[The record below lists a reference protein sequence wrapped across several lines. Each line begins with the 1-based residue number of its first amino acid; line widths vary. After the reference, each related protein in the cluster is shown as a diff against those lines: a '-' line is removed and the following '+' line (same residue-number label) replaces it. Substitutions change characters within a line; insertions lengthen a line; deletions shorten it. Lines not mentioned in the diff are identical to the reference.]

1 MLTRAQFLR
10 PLVVMAALS
19 AQGLSQ
25 SILGPAAELLDE
37 AIQEAVI
44 PGGLLYVGQGGKRSL
59 MTPFLHTSGFLAV
72 VPEPEVMPMDAIF
85 DLASLTK
92 PVATATAIMI
102 LVDRG
107 SVKLDAPVAE
117 YIPGFGAAGKA
128 GITVEHLLLH
138 RSGLIADNPLV
149 DYGGGRDEARTR
161 ICALEPLA
169 VPGDEFR
176 YSDVGFILLGWIV
189 EQVDGRSLGRFCLEE
204 IFVPLGMQDT
214 GFLPSADSWKRCAPT
229 AVWGDHWLRGEV
241 HDPRARALGGV
252 AGHAGL
258 FSTATDLGRWCRM
271 LLAGGALEGTRILST
286 DTVARMLR
294 PSWLPDG
301 TGGRALGLDADSVYS
316 SPRGDLFPRGR
327 SFGHSG
333 FTGPSL
339 WFDQDSE
346 VYVVFLC
353 SRLHPHPDQS
363 VIGLRRRIS
372 SAVAAAFVD
381 PAEAPVVLTGAD
393 VLARNGCASLVGQRL
408 GLLTHSSGRLRSGER
423 TLDLLAGHRELDLV
437 RVFTPEH
444 GLTSNVEG
452 HVPDG
457 RDRRHGVSIR
467 SLYGEQRRPEDADL
481 ADLDLVVVDLQD
493 VGVRFYTYATTV
505 GYVMEACARTDTAM
519 LILDRPNP
527 IAFLGPRGPGADP
540 NRLGFI
546 SYQPT
551 PVAHGLTLGELCLY
565 FRAELKLEL
574 DLNVLAMEGWERSM
588 TWEDT
593 GLPWRNPSPN
603 LRNTRQALLYP
614 MVGLLE
620 GCNLSVGRGCDEPFE
635 QFGAPWIVGSTLAS
649 DLNGLGLAGV
659 RFVDIE
665 FTPRSSRF
673 EGESCAGVH
682 LVVTDERQLDPV
694 LSGLAL
700 AWKLDR
706 SYSRVFRMDQADAR
720 LLNHEVWEDLC
731 RSTDPR
737 TLKDSWG
744 SELAAYWRSTE
755 PYRLYQ
761 DGPQFVGPR

>member
-10 PLVVMAALS
+10 PLVVMA
-19 AQGLSQ
+19 GLSTPGFTQ
-25 SILGPAAELLDE
+25 SSLVPAAQLLDI
-37 AIQEAVI
+37 AVQESVI
-44 PGGLLYVGQGGKRSL
+44 PGGILYVGQGGERSRV
-59 MTPFLHTSGFLAV
+59 TPFLHVRGALAV
-72 VPEPEVMPMDAIF
+72 APEPEVLPPDAIF

-102 LVDRG
+102 LVERG

-117 YIPGFGAAGKA
+117 YIPGFEAAGKSE
-128 GITVEHLLLH
+128 ITVEHLLLH

-149 DYGGGRDEARTR
+149 DYAAGRVEACSR
-161 ICALEPLA
+161 ICSLEPISA
-169 VPGDEFR
+169 PGDEFR

-189 EQVDGRSLGRFCLEE
+189 EQVDGRSLDQFCLEE

-214 GFLPSADSWKRCAPT
+214 GFLPSVDSWERCAPT
-229 AVWGDHWLRGEV
+229 GIWEDRWLRGEV

-258 FSTATDLGRWCRM
+258 FSTAMDLGRWCRM

-286 DTVARMLR
+286 DTVALMLR

-363 VIGLRRRIS
+363 VIGLRREVS
-372 SAVAAAFVD
+372 SAVAAAFLP
-381 PAEAPVVLTGAD
+381 PADVPAVLTGAD
-393 VLARNGCASLVGQRL
+393 VLARNGCASLVGQRV
-408 GLLTHSSGRLRSGER
+408 GLLTHSAGRIRTGER
-423 TLDLLAGHRELDLV
+423 TLDLLAGHPNLDLV

-444 GLTSNVEG
+444 GLTSSVEG

-457 RDRRHGVSIR
+457 LDGKQGVAIR
-467 SLYGEQRRPEDADL
+467 SLYGEQRRPDAADL
-481 ADLDLVVVDLQD
+481 EDLDLVVVDLQD

-505 GYVMEACARTDTAM
+505 GYVMEACARTGTAM

-527 IAFLGPRGPGADP
+527 IAFLGPRGPRADP
-540 NRLGFI
+540 DRLGFI

-565 FRAELKLEL
+565 FRSELEL
-574 DLNVLAMEGWERSM
+574 DLDLKVLAMEGWERGM

-593 GLPWRNPSPN
+593 ELPWRNPSPN

-635 QFGAPWIVGSTLAS
+635 QFGAPWLVGGNLAA

-665 FTPRSSRF
+665 FTPASSRF
-673 EGESCAGVH
+673 EGEACAGVH
-682 LVVTDERQLDPV
+682 LVVTHEREFEPV
-694 LSGLAL
+694 LSGLAI
-700 AWKLDR
+700 AWQLDR
-706 SYSRVFRMDQADAR
+706 GYSRSFRTDQADAR
-720 LLNHEVWEDLC
+720 MLNHRVWEDM
-731 RSTDPR
+731 RRATDPR
-737 TLKDSWG
+737 ALKDSWTG
-744 SELAAYWRSTE
+744 ELAAYWRSTE
-755 PYRLYQ
+755 PHRLYP
-761 DGPQFVGPR
+761 DGPLFVAPR